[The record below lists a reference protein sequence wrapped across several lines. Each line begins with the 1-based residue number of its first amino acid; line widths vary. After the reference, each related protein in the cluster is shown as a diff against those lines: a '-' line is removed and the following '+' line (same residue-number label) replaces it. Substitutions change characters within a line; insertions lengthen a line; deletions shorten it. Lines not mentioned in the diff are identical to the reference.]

1 MDIEKE
7 CRYRIN
13 DRQIE
18 QIENVAK
25 VIDEKS
31 EQIDLT
37 LGYAG
42 FESLY
47 KFGYVCRVRKKK
59 DKIWMEVKNKRDD
72 ESFYET
78 KVWLSDFKSG
88 VDFFKAIGMLPYM
101 YMRRTREILE
111 YSGLKIFIDD
121 IELLGKFVEIEF
133 QNITNADEIVND
145 FLKKFE
151 IATDK
156 QPLYG
161 DILNEQLKN
170 DEKFREKYQK
180 KLHEFIEIER

>member
-72 ESFYET
+72 KSFYET
-78 KVWLSDFKSG
+78 KVWLSDFNTESLKEVIS
-88 VDFFKAIGMLPYM
+88 
-101 YMRRTREILE
+101 IL
-111 YSGLKIFIDD
+111 LI
-121 IELLGKFVEIEF
+121 IE
-133 QNITNADEIVND
+133 NN
-145 FLKKFE
+145 
-151 IATDK
+151 
-156 QPLYG
+156 
-161 DILNEQLKN
+161 
-170 DEKFREKYQK
+170 R
-180 KLHEFIEIER
+180 